1 MSQRPPL
8 SDASEISHKACLAF
22 LCDFKNRRQPMS
34 QRPPLS
40 DASEISRKACLAFI
54 VYKSVLGISICYR
67 DINLFCERHVSC
79 QYYERAKNYSCR
91 RETRRP
97 QNSPKFL
104 FYDFTKIPER
114 LYLAF
119 QGFLCIRRDPTN
131 YLCSVSYFLSVARNV
146 DALAGLCHATTA
158 EIVPVLRISVES
170 HGRDACTGMSLR
182 LCKGERK
189 LAS

>member
-1 MSQRPPL
+1 MQNVRTFASPKSESSAVGSALRSGRRGRAFESPL
-8 SDASEISHKACLAF
+8 SDASEISRKACLAF

-104 FYDFTKIPER
+104 SYHFTKIPER

-119 QGFLCIRRDPTN
+119 QGFLCIRR
-131 YLCSVSYFLSVARNV
+131 
-146 DALAGLCHATTA
+146 G
-158 EIVPVLRISVES
+158 I
-170 HGRDACTGMSLR
+170 
-182 LCKGERK
+182 
-189 LAS
+189 